1 MENPKETAEKL
12 FQKASGIVEPEHAK
26 TKLNFLSAALLHDPN
41 HSAALEA
48 SAWGFHD
55 VGLPEASLGYLNR
68 ALVHGPQSNMAWTL
82 AGTIVRQIH
91 ERLPTQQAK
100 NNLILRMR
108 EFLEQDYVGERQKH
122 YPLAG
127 DAVLIRKVSKETY
140 AKSMMEQGQ
149 LMFASTEFHRQSEGK
164 DGHDPNENKPK
175 TVDLLPSGPLHIGS
189 DDAPFHK
196 DLGYGISISGDG
208 DVDAT
213 IASSTIQIGGQN
225 SISCFSALCKEN
237 RDVFFEKYE
246 WSKFGQYAVV
256 IRRPHEFVEQVR
268 KAMIQ
273 QRQPYLSSGL
283 VTYLPEAAIAAFFS
297 AIYKPFIKSVE
308 RFESEFEYRFALN
321 NREIG
326 LVEVGSIS
334 EIAEIVPK
342 ENLKVRLSELF
353 PAED

>member
-12 FQKASGIVEPEHAK
+12 FRKADSIVGPEHAK
-26 TKLNFLSAALLHDPN
+26 KKLNILSAALLYDPN

-48 SAWGFHD
+48 TAWGFHE
-55 VGLPEASLGYLNR
+55 VGLPEASLGYLNL
-68 ALVHGPQSNMAWTL
+68 ALVHGPHSNMAWTL
-82 AGTIVRQIH
+82 AETIVRQIH
-91 ERLPTQQAK
+91 ERLPTPQAK
-100 NNLILRMR
+100 NNLVLRMR
-108 EFLEQDYVGERQKH
+108 EFLEQDYVGERLKH
-122 YPLAG
+122 YPLSG
-127 DAVLIRKVSKETY
+127 DAVLIRKVNKECY
-140 AKSMMEQGQ
+140 AKNMIERGQ
-149 LMFASTEFHRQSEGK
+149 LMFAQTEFHRQSEGK

-175 TVDLLPSGPLHIGS
+175 TVDLLPNGPLHIGS

-196 DLGYGISISGDG
+196 KLGYGASISGDG
-208 DVDAT
+208 DVT
-213 IASSTIQIGGQN
+213 IASSTLQIGGQY

-237 RDVFFEKYE
+237 RDSFFEKYE

-256 IRRPHEFVEQVR
+256 IRRPHEFIEQVR

-273 QRQPYLSSGL
+273 QQKPYLSSGL
-283 VTYLPEAAIAAFFS
+283 VTYLPKAALAAFFP
-297 AIYKPFIKSVE
+297 AIYQPFLKSVE

-334 EIAEIVPK
+334 EIAEIVPT